1 MARVGAWEG
10 APVVGIDDAA
20 LGTVSAVLF
29 HLSEPRVVGVQVAP
43 PAIGGLVA
51 RQARY
56 ALLGLI
62 TPESQALRLS
72 LKSLPSNAAGERI
85 MAASWEDTVVWHRMP
100 VRLAD
105 GTQVGVA
112 ADVTFDVST
121 GAVTSLA
128 ISTGAVGDAAV
139 GRFEVAGD
147 DVRGFDGESVV
158 VLPAY
163 ADLKAA
169 GGAARQVAAGVAS
182 AKVHGGRV
190 AIKGLRAAGYA
201 AGRVGRSFE
210 SGYGKK
216 ALDKLKSLMDEDE

>member
-29 HLSEPRVVGVQVAP
+29 HLSEPRVVGLQVTP

-51 RQARY
+51 RQMRY
-56 ALLGLI
+56 VVLGLV
-62 TPESQALRLS
+62 TPETAALRLS
-72 LKSLPSNAAGERI
+72 LKSLPTDTAGERI
-85 MAASWEDTVVWHRMP
+85 MQSSWEDTVVWHRMP
-100 VRLAD
+100 VHSAD
-105 GTQVGVA
+105 GTLIGVA
-112 ADVTFDVST
+112 ADITFDAAS
-121 GAVTSLA
+121 GAVTSLT
-128 ISTGAVGDAAV
+128 ISTGAVGDVAV

-163 ADLKAA
+163 ADLVAT

-182 AKVHGGRV
+182 AKHHGGRA
-190 AIKGLRAAGYA
+190 AIKGLRAAGFA

-216 ALDKLKSLMDEDE
+216 ALDKLKSLMDDEE